1 MPPLASPADLGSHP
15 LIGWEEGTV
24 GINAADWLTETAQSA
39 AVVYRTNSVVNQLV
53 AARAGIGLAVLPCYL
68 GDPEPGL
75 ARALPGGP
83 VPALARELW
92 IVTHQDLR
100 RTARVRAFFD
110 AVTDGIGVDRELI
123 EGGASVSG
131 G

>member
-1 MPPLASPADLGSHP
+1 M
-15 LIGWEEGTV
+15 
-24 GINAADWLTETAQSA
+24 
-39 AVVYRTNSVVNQLV
+39 

-110 AVTDGIGVDRELI
+110 AVTEGIGADRMLI
-123 EGGASVSG
+123 EGSARASG